1 MTLEI
6 NTDDFWKEL
15 DQRVIDARTERKLFI
30 EEITELRAKV
40 AELETALR
48 EAKEA
53 LEICLAEIKAW
64 RDDYEYDDFNS
75 PFVNSAIAT
84 INKVLG
90 DE

>member
-40 AELETALR
+40 AELEAQL
-48 EAKEA
+48 AKFENLEPVAWISAGGDVTRSRKLHEDMGFATYPLYA
-53 LEICLAEIKAW
+53 LEK
-64 RDDYEYDDFNS
+64 
-75 PFVNSAIAT
+75 
-84 INKVLG
+84 
-90 DE
+90 